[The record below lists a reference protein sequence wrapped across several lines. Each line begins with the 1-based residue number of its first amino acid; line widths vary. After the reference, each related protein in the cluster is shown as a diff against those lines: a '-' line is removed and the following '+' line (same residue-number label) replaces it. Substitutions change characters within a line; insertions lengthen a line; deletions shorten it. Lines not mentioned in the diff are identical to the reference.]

1 MVVHIDFALA
11 PCRRI
16 AGNRLAAIAKVG
28 ESRATERQLSP
39 LPLGEEPMVSGFPS
53 RMAFDKVKHFRKEER
68 RLW

>member
-28 ESRATERQLSP
+28 ESKATERQLSP
-39 LPLGEEPMVSGFPS
+39 SPPGEGTYGERISFPDGVRQS
-53 RMAFDKVKHFRKEER
+53 EAF
-68 RLW
+68 